1 MEARMMKTPGN
12 VARHRRALTLFL
24 VAVISA
30 ASAHHAP
37 TEYDFDKTVEVEG
50 TLVEVKWQNPH
61 VSLKLRE
68 NGAQASPAIWVIEG
82 HGVSM
87 LMRTNAA
94 GIRPQPGEKVRVAG
108 HPSRRGPTRLYG
120 TNLLLG
126 NGKEL
131 VFEPDGSRRWN
142 QAADGTGGAWFDE
155 PAGATD
161 RGIFRVWSTKL
172 DDPWMT
178 GVSEDQLTEAAKKK
192 LSTWNPVTDSVTR
205 GCEPVG
211 VPMLMAQP
219 YPIEFVRA
227 GDRIVLRI
235 ELYDLQRVIHMDP
248 TVRRASL
255 PTGVLG
261 RSTGKWDGNSLVVTT
276 DGITWQYLDYS
287 GAPMSPQTSL
297 VERFTP
303 TADGKRLNYTA
314 TVTDPVNLKGS
325 VNAERSWVARP
336 NESVRPYNCVDDH
349 GSAALTG
356 L

>member
-1 MEARMMKTPGN
+1 MKGSDNPGHHRWTP
-12 VARHRRALTLFL
+12 VLFL
-24 VAVISA
+24 VAVMST

-68 NGAQASPAIWVIEG
+68 NDGQASPATWVIEG

-87 LMRTNAA
+87 LMRSNAA
-94 GIRPQPGEKVRVAG
+94 GIRPKPGEKVRIAG

-126 NGKEL
+126 NGEEL

-142 QAADGTGGAWFDE
+142 QVADSGTGGVWFDG
-155 PAGATD
+155 PAGASGK
-161 RGIFRVWSTKL
+161 GIFRVWSTKL

-178 GVSEDQLTEAAKKK
+178 GVTEDQLTEVAKKK
-192 LSTWNPVTDSVTR
+192 LSTWNRVTDSVTR

-219 YPIEFVRA
+219 YPIEFVQE
-227 GDRIVLRI
+227 GDRIVLRV

-248 TVRRASL
+248 NIKRASL
-255 PTGVLG
+255 PKGVLG

-287 GAPMSPQTSL
+287 GAPMSPQASL

-303 TADGKRLNYTA
+303 TADGKRLNYTV

-336 NESVRPYNCVDDH
+336 NESVRPYNCVDDS
-349 GSAALTG
+349 GRAVVTG

>member
-1 MEARMMKTPGN
+1 MKGSSNWGRHPWA
-12 VARHRRALTLFL
+12 VAVFL
-24 VAVISA
+24 VAVMSA
-30 ASAHHAP
+30 TSAHHAP

-68 NGAQASPAIWVIEG
+68 NDGRASPEIWVIEG
-82 HGVSM
+82 HGTSM

-94 GIRPQPGEKVRVAG
+94 GIRPKPGEKVRVAG

-120 TNLLLG
+120 TNLLLR
-126 NGKEL
+126 NGEEL
-131 VFEPDGSRRWN
+131 VFEPGGSRRWN
-142 QAADGTGGAWFDE
+142 QVADSTGGAWFDE
-155 PAGATD
+155 PAGTND
-161 RGIFRVWSTKL
+161 KGIFRVWSTKL

-178 GVSEDQLTEAAKKK
+178 GISEDQLTPAAKEK
-192 LSTWNPVTDSVTR
+192 LSTWNRVTDSVTK

-211 VPMLMAQP
+211 VPMLMEQP
-219 YPIEFVRA
+219 YPIEFVQE

-248 TVRRASL
+248 NIKRASL
-255 PTGVLG
+255 PAGVLG
-261 RSTGKWDGNSLVVTT
+261 RSTGKWDGNSLVVVT

-287 GAPMSPQTSL
+287 GAPMSPQASL

-303 TADGKRLNYTA
+303 TADGKRLNYTV
-314 TVTDPVNLKGS
+314 TVTDPVNLKKP

-336 NESVRPYNCVDDH
+336 NESVKPYNCVDD
-349 GSAALTG
+349 GGRATVTG

>member
-1 MEARMMKTPGN
+1 MF
-12 VARHRRALTLFL
+12 VLFL
-24 VAVISA
+24 AAIMSS

-50 TLVEVKWQNPH
+50 ILVEVKWQNPH
-61 VSLKLRE
+61 VSLKLRA
-68 NGAQASPAIWVIEG
+68 NDGQTSPSIWAIEG

-94 GIRPQPGEKVRVAG
+94 GIRPKPGQKVRIAG

-126 NGKEL
+126 NGEEL
-131 VFEPDGSRRWN
+131 VFEPGGSRRWS
-142 QAADGTGGAWFDE
+142 QVADGTGGAWFDE
-155 PAGATD
+155 PTEASG
-161 RGIFRVWSTKL
+161 RGLFRVWSTKL
-172 DDPWMT
+172 DDPWT
-178 GVSEDQLTEAAKKK
+178 GISEDQLTPAAKEK
-192 LSTWNPVTDSVTR
+192 LSTWNRVTDSVTR

-211 VPMLMAQP
+211 VPMLMEQP
-219 YPIEFVRA
+219 YPIEFVQA

-248 TVRRASL
+248 SVNRASL
-255 PTGVLG
+255 PTSVLG

-287 GAPMSPQTSL
+287 GAPMSPQASL

-303 TADGKRLNYTA
+303 TSDGKRLNYTV
-314 TVTDPVNLKGS
+314 TITDPVNLKGP

-336 NESVRPYNCVDDH
+336 NESVRRYNCVDDNIP
-349 GSAALTG
+349 
-356 L
+356 